1 MENENTNNGI
11 STYASAGEGYMV
23 PVQFVTSDGATID
36 KANITTETTC
46 SDLTVDII
54 SVRYDGFW
62 HVYEGEA
69 LSSIENN
76 LTVTFSLD
84 GYKPIVWSGKSVSV
98 ISNTPPA
105 TLTFEKI
112 PTLSDQIARLQT
124 AKEDIR
130 TALNTLVPK
139 MVDSELSIDKYGELI
154 KSVITSSRINIGS
167 TGTVNSPGLTPISTE
182 DSATSFCNTCK
193 SRKQPIVLWFAPGT
207 SYFSQGCATLAALN
221 WADYY
226 GAKFAYYATNA
237 TFTQFGPV
245 DLTIASAPCLIF
257 IDPDF
262 NITEPI
268 KGIDY
273 YILNIIPTNIT
284 KAIIQGRLNDLPTIY
299 GRV

>member
-1 MENENTNNGI
+1 MIMENENTNNGI
-11 STYASAGEGYMV
+11 STYATIGEGYLV

-36 KANITTETTC
+36 NANITTETTC

-98 ISNTPPA
+98 ISNTPYT

-112 PTLSDQIARLQT
+112 PTLSDQITRLQT
-124 AKEDIR
+124 AKEDIK

-139 MVDSELSIDKYGELI
+139 MVDPELSIDKYGELI
-154 KSVITSSRINIGS
+154 TNVIS
-167 TGTVNSPGLTPISTE
+167 NSKLNVKQVTQISTN
-182 DSATSFCNTCK
+182 DGAIKFCNAAK
-193 SRKQPIVLWFAPGT
+193 ARKQPMVVWFSSTAT
-207 SYFSQGCATLAALN
+207 IAEGCKKLTALN
-221 WADYY
+221 WTDCC
-226 GAKFAYYATNA
+226 GAAFAYLSPSYND
-237 TFTQFGPV
+237 TQFGPV
-245 DLTIASAPCLIF
+245 DLSVYASALPVLIF

-262 NITEPI
+262 DMDAPISGIDFYCMVGVVPNNIT
-268 KGIDY
+268 
-273 YILNIIPTNIT
+273 LSV
-284 KAIIQGRLNDLPTIY
+284 IQQGLRTLPFY
-299 GRV
+299 LLRD